1 MEGIKESIF
10 KFLRLDNLIRHLTG
24 YVETRLEL
32 FKLEIKEE
40 VARAI
45 AHLVVLVFLVLFG
58 LMLLLFLSIGVA
70 QWLNAYLGQT
80 ATGYFV
86 VGGVY
91 FLLFLLFII
100 FKKPIDARIERAVRE
115 RMSQGKD
122 KSYGTTGNTGSGEEA
137 LD

>member
-24 YVETRLEL
+24 YVETRLDL

-45 AHLVVLVFLVLFG
+45 AHLVILVFLILFG

-70 QWLNAYLGQT
+70 QWLNAYLNQT
-80 ATGYFV
+80 ATGYFI

-91 FLLFLLFII
+91 FILFLVFII
-100 FKKPIDARIERAVRE
+100 FKKPIDARIERAVME
-115 RMSQGKD
+115 RMNQRKE
-122 KSYGTTGNTGSGEEA
+122 KSYGTTGDTGSGEEA
-137 LD
+137 ID